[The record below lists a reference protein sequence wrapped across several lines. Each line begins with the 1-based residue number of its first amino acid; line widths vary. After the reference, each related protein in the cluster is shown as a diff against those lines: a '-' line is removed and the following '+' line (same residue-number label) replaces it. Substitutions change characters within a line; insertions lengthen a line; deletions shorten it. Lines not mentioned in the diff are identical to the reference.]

1 MTKSKLNRL
10 AFGLMGLGLSLGLQA
25 KDYFIS
31 PQGSDS
37 NPGTLAKPFASLE
50 QARDSIRSLS
60 LQEKQEDINV
70 YLRGGHYKLSKTF
83 VLNTQDSALDGFKTT
98 YAAYKNEV
106 PVLSSATAISAWKK
120 ASNIPHLN
128 KKAQGK
134 VWVADIPAGIK
145 NPRVLF
151 DGDVWQPRSNS
162 ESFLGEPYDHERADS
177 MGPLHEKDL
186 WTCKN
191 VPWDPKYDHIFRKWE
206 NVEDIECALVPVPWT
221 MSLIQL
227 KEINIK
233 ERYLTMAFHANAA
246 AYGKKNFCTN

>member
-37 NPGTLAKPFASLE
+37 NPGTLAKPCASLE

-98 YAAYKNEV
+98 YAAYKN
-106 PVLSSATAISAWKK
+106 
-120 ASNIPHLN
+120 ASQLR
-128 KKAQGK
+128 Q
-134 VWVADIPAGIK
+134 DC
-145 NPRVLF
+145 
-151 DGDVWQPRSNS
+151 GDRGGASQW
-162 ESFLGEPYDHERADS
+162 ADS
-177 MGPLHEKDL
+177 LEVGL
-186 WTCKN
+186 
-191 VPWDPKYDHIFRKWE
+191 
-206 NVEDIECALVPVPWT
+206 A
-221 MSLIQL
+221 
-227 KEINIK
+227 
-233 ERYLTMAFHANAA
+233 
-246 AYGKKNFCTN
+246 